1 MVTALAALAGGCS
14 RVVIADLV
22 AAKLQLAASLGPIV
36 PLRVDQGLVQAT
48 WQGALREL
56 GKGAGVRS
64 PRWAARGDSATRT
77 GAGPT
82 AASEPLAP
90 PAVGG

>member
-1 MVTALAALAGGCS
+1 MAVES
-14 RVVIADLV
+14 RDTWPTRLVVHEVL
-22 AAKLQLAASLGPIV
+22 
-36 PLRVDQGLVQAT
+36 DQGLVQAT
-48 WQGALREL
+48 RQGALREL

-77 GAGPT
+77 GAGPP